1 MTSIKNQPGRPL
13 KPDILRVY
21 GIINMKAMSIKLI
34 ATNRKAYHDFHI
46 GDGIEAGIALT
57 GTEIKSIRAGQVNLR
72 DSYVRPENGELWLLN
87 TNIARYDAGGA
98 WGHDP
103 DRPRRLLLHKDQINN
118 LASKVREKGFTI
130 IATRLY
136 LKDSLAKVEIALA
149 RGKKLYDK
157 RETIAR
163 RETAREIGR
172 ALKKAKV

>member
-1 MTSIKNQPGRPL
+1 MGIK
-13 KPDILRVY
+13 VV
-21 GIINMKAMSIKLI
+21 
-34 ATNRKAYHDFHI
+34 ATNRKAYHDYNV
-46 GDGIEAGIALT
+46 GEGIEAGIALT
-57 GTEIKSIRAGQVNLR
+57 GTEIKSIRDGRVNLR
-72 DSYVRPENGELWLLN
+72 DSYVRPENGQMWLLN

-118 LASKVREKGFTI
+118 LISKVQEKGFTI

-157 RETIAR
+157 RETITR
-163 RETAREIGR
+163 RDTEREIGR
-172 ALKKAKV
+172 ALKKAIT